1 MLATQETNPVNQIN
15 YDAIKEKQRNT
26 WGSGDYGRIG
36 ITLQITG
43 EQLCESMD
51 VKAGQTLLDIAAGNG
66 NITLSAARRFCNVTS
81 TDYVEALLAQ
91 SEKRAQAEGLD
102 INYQFADAEDLPFP
116 DNEFDNVAS
125 TFGIMFAPDQV
136 SSAAELL
143 RVCKKGGK
151 IGLANWTP
159 EGFIGQL
166 FKLIGRYV
174 PPPAGL
180 QSPALWGTRQFFETH
195 FAAHVEQ
202 IEYRVR
208 EFNFR
213 FQSPHHWL
221 EIFRTYYGPVHKAFS
236 SLDSEKATSL
246 EKDILDLIEKFNR
259 DETGS
264 MIVPSEYL
272 EVVITK

>member
-246 EKDILDLIEKFNR
+246 EKDILDLIERFNR